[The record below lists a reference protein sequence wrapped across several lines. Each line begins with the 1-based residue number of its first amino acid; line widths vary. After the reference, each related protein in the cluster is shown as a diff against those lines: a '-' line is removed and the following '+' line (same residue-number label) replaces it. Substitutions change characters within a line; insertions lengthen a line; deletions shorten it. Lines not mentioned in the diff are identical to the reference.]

1 MNSEHIVKSF
11 DEELQQLN
19 TVVLRMGGV
28 AEAQFAG
35 AVDAM
40 VRRDSALA
48 EKVVKGDE
56 AIDQM
61 DLELDEDAIRTLA
74 LRQPMANDL
83 REVISA
89 LKISSDLERIGDYAK
104 NIAKRTIAL
113 NQLAHHEAVRSI
125 PRMAK
130 LVQAI
135 IKDVLDAYANHDSN
149 RALDVWHRDEEVDEM
164 YTALFR
170 ELLTYMMEDPRNITP
185 CTHLLFIAKNVER
198 IGDHAT
204 NIAET
209 THYLTT
215 GKRIEGGR
223 PKSDTTS
230 FQVVEPEDNQD
241 AQDGKKKE
249 GV

>member
-1 MNSEHIVKSF
+1 MSSEHIVKAF
-11 DEELQQLN
+11 DEELQQLSA
-19 TVVLRMGGV
+19 VVLRMGGA
-28 AEAQFAG
+28 AEAQLAG
-35 AVDAM
+35 AIEALA
-40 VRRDSALA
+40 RRDSELA
-48 EKVVKGDE
+48 QKVVAGDE

-61 DLELDEDAIRTLA
+61 DLELDENAVRTLA

-83 REVISA
+83 RAVICA

-104 NIAKRTIAL
+104 NVAKRTLAL
-113 NQLAHHEAVRSI
+113 NQLAPHEAARSI

-135 IKDVLDAYANHDSN
+135 IKDVLDAYANHDPG

-185 CTHLLFIAKNVER
+185 CTHLLFIAKNIER
-198 IGDHAT
+198 MGDHAT

-209 THYLTT
+209 IHYLAT
-215 GKRIEGGR
+215 GKKLDTGR
-223 PKSDTTS
+223 PKKDTTS
-230 FQVVEPEDNQD
+230 FEVLKPDDEAMARETRE
-241 AQDGKKKE
+241 KTE
-249 GV
+249 